1 MYAIWTLQNLAPE
14 TIQAIRYDA
23 SIGMVDLF
31 LRSAEQAAIQ
41 TIMEGEK
48 PVQLLNKTAQTFGWS
63 PFSLEYASWG
73 GRGGRHWEAMIE
85 AMQPWMPD
93 KDVLGVLRRSLGINA
108 DPEDMKDL
116 DPAMV
121 SCYNETSY
129 AKVREWRGHFVKGLW
144 QS

>member
-1 MYAIWTLQNLAPE
+1 
-14 TIQAIRYDA
+14 
-23 SIGMVDLF
+23 MVDLF
-31 LRSAEQAAIQ
+31 LRSAEQAAIE

-48 PVQLLNKTAQTFGWS
+48 SVHLLNKTAQTFGWS
-63 PFSLEYASWG
+63 PLSLESSSRG
-73 GRGGRHWEAMIE
+73 GRGGRHWEAMIK
-85 AMQPWMPD
+85 AMQPWLPD

-129 AKVREWRGHFVKGLW
+129 AKVRE
-144 QS
+144 